1 MLPKPLYKVKQSSG
15 EKGNHRPVQGGD
27 DTVVVEDNSVEVPV
41 EHGSGEGDEDLQD
54 QGFNESTD
62 DLLED
67 GEFDDDTN
75 LQDSRLAS
83 DLMLKDGTESVL
95 ETEDNLILILII
107 LAGTH
112 VSDSLSLSMLDMNS
126 AMETVSLGKRI
137 SFNPKA
143 GKGVKQAGVGKHG
156 QKAKDGSS
164 AGGGSRPFKKGMVAL
179 PKPPA
184 QT

>member
-107 LAGTH
+107 LAG
-112 VSDSLSLSMLDMNS
+112 
-126 AMETVSLGKRI
+126 
-137 SFNPKA
+137 
-143 GKGVKQAGVGKHG
+143 KGVKQAGVGKHG

>member
-75 LQDSRLAS
+75 LQDSR
-83 DLMLKDGTESVL
+83 
-95 ETEDNLILILII
+95 
-107 LAGTH
+107 
-112 VSDSLSLSMLDMNS
+112 NS